1 MKYHKIRNTPLTV
14 CTAEQKIAYKLA
26 INWHDIIKKHYDDVP
41 YAFQKSEVLHLF
53 ISIMIKDYISIM
65 NKDYKDSCNY
75 KPGRYDIDTIFYAL
89 NAGLEKYINSE
100 YSILSSHEEIGKMF
114 PLVIAKIP

>member
-14 CTAEQKIAYKLA
+14 CTVEQKIAYKLA
-26 INWHDIIKKHYDDVP
+26 INWHDIIKKHYDEMP

-53 ISIMIKDYISIM
+53 ISIII
-65 NKDYKDSCNY
+65 KDYKDSYNY

-89 NAGLEKYINSE
+89 NAGLEKYINFE
-100 YSILSSHEEIGKMF
+100 YSILSSYEEIGKMF
-114 PLVIAKIP
+114 PLVIVEIP